1 MATNTDFNNLVSRI
15 NSATETLENNV
26 GVLAQSTT
34 DVVQSANEARGYAI
48 EAKQSE
54 TLATQK
60 ANTATEQANKATTE
74 ASKATEQA
82 TTATTEATKAIN
94 AVEQAKALAPF
105 QEAPKDG
112 GIYGRK
118 NGVWTLVENT
128 GSGNTPIINAVKTV
142 NNIAPDVNGNVNVTI
157 PTPVEQV
164 NSDWNATSGK
174 AQILNKPTLF
184 NGDYNN
190 LTNKPTIPTVPTK
203 VSAFT
208 NDSGYVAEAPKDSK
222 QYVRQ
227 NGAWVVSSGGGS
239 GASKGYPT
247 TESYTYDGVAV
258 TEWQRLN
265 PFEPVE
271 LAKVQAFFDADYYS
285 AGDVITPDGIKYLPS
300 GRYSFTTTDFT
311 TAPLMGKNGYI
322 NIILAPTTADPENK
336 VAEVFVL
343 DANEVVVA
351 QYRLESNKTFSV
363 VSMSPRKAGY
373 ENWIAAPNAFTLGIK
388 DLFTALDWKAAFAYK
403 YIADYT
409 NSTRSHEELPIGMY
423 KFTSQDV
430 GTSYT
435 VPFAGRMGI
444 IMVIESLPTFGAER
458 TGEVGRKTVMVMSWN
473 STDIKFHVLVSPK
486 TWVTK

>member
-1 MATNTDFNNLVSRI
+1 MATNTDFNNLVGRI
-15 NSATETLENNV
+15 NTATEKLENNV
-26 GVLAQSTT
+26 SVLVQSSS

-74 ASKATEQA
+74 ATKATN
-82 TTATTEATKAIN
+82 EATKAVN
-94 AVEQAKALAPF
+94 VVEQAKALAPF

-128 GSGNTPIINAVKTV
+128 GSGNTPIINAVKSV
-142 NNIAPDVNGNVNVTI
+142 NNIAPDVNGNVSINI
-157 PTPVEQV
+157 PTPTPQV
-164 NSDWNATSGK
+164 NSDWNATSGV

-184 NGDYNN
+184 SGSYND

-208 NDSGYVAEAPKDSK
+208 NDSGYVAEAPKDAK

-258 TEWQRLN
+258 SQWQKLN

-285 AGDVITPDGIKYLPS
+285 AGGVITPDGIKYLPS
-300 GRYSFTTTDFT
+300 GRYWFTATDFT

-322 NIILAPTTADPENK
+322 NIILAPTTADPQNK

-351 QYRLESNKTFSV
+351 QYRLESNKTFSL

-373 ENWIAAPNAFTLGIK
+373 EKWIAAPNALTAGIK

-403 YIADYT
+403 TIADYT

-435 VPFAGRMGI
+435 VPFAGRIGI
-444 IMVIESLPTFGAER
+444 IMVIESLPTFGGER
-458 TGEVGRKTVMVMSWN
+458 TGEVGNKTVMVMSWN

>member
-1 MATNTDFNNLVSRI
+1 MATNNDFNNLISRI
-15 NSATETLENNV
+15 DTATNTLENNV
-26 GVLAQSTT
+26 NVLVQSSS

-54 TLATQK
+54 TQATQK
-60 ANTATEQANKATTE
+60 ANTATEQATK
-74 ASKATEQA
+74 
-82 TTATTEATKAIN
+82 ATTEATKATSEATKAVN
-94 AVEQAKALAPF
+94 AVEQAKTLAPF

-118 NGVWTLVENT
+118 NGVWALVENSG
-128 GSGNTPIINAVKTV
+128 GSTNAVKSV

-157 PTPVEQV
+157 PTPTPQV
-164 NSDWNATSGK
+164 NSDWNATSGV

-239 GASKGYPT
+239 SGSAKGYPT
-247 TESYTYDGVAV
+247 TENYTYDGVAV
-258 TEWQRLN
+258 TAWQKLN

-271 LAKVQAFFDADYYS
+271 LGKVQAFFDADYYS
-285 AGDVITPDGIKYLPS
+285 AGNVITVDGIKYLPS

-311 TAPLMGKNGYI
+311 TAPLQGKSGYI
-322 NIILAPTTADPENK
+322 NIILAPTTADPTNK

-351 QYRLESNKTFSV
+351 QYKLESNNTFSV
-363 VSMSPRKAGY
+363 VSMSPRKA
-373 ENWIAAPNAFTLGIK
+373 ECRFLK
-388 DLFTALDWKAAFAYK
+388 
-403 YIADYT
+403 
-409 NSTRSHEELPIGMY
+409 S
-423 KFTSQDV
+423 
-430 GTSYT
+430 
-435 VPFAGRMGI
+435 
-444 IMVIESLPTFGAER
+444 
-458 TGEVGRKTVMVMSWN
+458 
-473 STDIKFHVLVSPK
+473 VLL
-486 TWVTK
+486 

>member
-1 MATNTDFNNLVSRI
+1 MATNEDFNNLVVRI
-15 NSATETLENNV
+15 NTATTTLENNV
-26 GVLAQSTT
+26 TVLAQSTT
-34 DVVQSANEARGYAI
+34 DVIQSANEARGYAT
-48 EAKQSE
+48 QS
-54 TLATQK
+54 AQN
-60 ANTATEQANKATTE
+60 AITATEQANKATNEATKATAE
-74 ASKATEQA
+74 ASKATS
-82 TTATTEATKAIN
+82 EATKAIN

-118 NGVWTLVENT
+118 NGVWTLVENG
-128 GSGNTPIINAVKTV
+128 GSTNAVKTV
-142 NNIAPDVNGNVNVTI
+142 NNIAPDVSGNVSINI
-157 PTPVEQV
+157 PTPTEQV

-184 NGDYNN
+184 SGSYND

-239 GASKGYPT
+239 GGSAN
-247 TESYTYDGVAV
+247 TEVKPLANV
-258 TEWQRLN
+258 T
-265 PFEPVE
+265 
-271 LAKVQAFFDADYYS
+271 AFFDADNYS
-285 AGDVITPDGIKYLPS
+285 GGNVITPEGIKHINS
-300 GRYSFTTTDFT
+300 GRYWFTAEDFT
-311 TAPLMGKNGYI
+311 KPPLQGKSGYV
-322 NIILAPTTADPENK
+322 NVILAPTTADPENK

-351 QYRLESNKTFSV
+351 QYRLESNETFSV

-373 ENWIAAPNAFTLGIK
+373 EKWIADPKAFTAGIK

-403 YIADYT
+403 TIAEYT

-423 KFTSQDV
+423 KFTTQDV

-444 IMVIESLPTFGAER
+444 IMVIESLATFGGER
-458 TGEVGRKTVMVMSWN
+458 TGEVGSKTVMVMSWN
-473 STDIKFHVLVSPK
+473 STDIKFHVLISPK

>member
-1 MATNTDFNNLVSRI
+1 MATNTDFNNLVGRI

-26 GVLAQSTT
+26 SVLAQSTT
-34 DVVQSANEARGYAI
+34 DVTQSANEARGYAI

-60 ANTATEQANKATTE
+60 ANTATEQANKAT
-74 ASKATEQA
+74 EQA

-94 AVEQAKALAPF
+94 AVEQAKTLAPF

-128 GSGNTPIINAVKTV
+128 GGGNTPIINAVKTV

-174 AQILNKPTLF
+174 AQILNKPILF
-184 NGDYNN
+184 SGSYND
-190 LTNKPTIPTVPTK
+190 LTNKPTIPKVPTK

-258 TEWQRLN
+258 TEWQKLN

-285 AGDVITPDGIKYLPS
+285 AGDVITPDGIKHLPS

-311 TAPLMGKNGYI
+311 TAPLQGKSGYI
-322 NIILAPTTADPENK
+322 NIVLAPTTADPENK

-363 VSMSPRKAGY
+363 VSMSPRKVGY
-373 ENWIAAPNAFTLGIK
+373 EKWVANPNAFTAGIK

-403 YIADYT
+403 SIADYT

-435 VPFAGRMGI
+435 VPFAGRTGI

-458 TGEVGRKTVMVMSWN
+458 TGEAGSKTVMAMSWN
-473 STDIKFHVLVSPK
+473 STDLKFHVLVSPK